1 MMYNTPVVV
10 SLPIADRRTSFTFYR
25 DGLGFAALGEP
36 WGKTASPSPC
46 SSPST
51 TAFA

>member
-10 SLPIADRRTSFTFYR
+10 SLPIADRRTSFTFYG

-36 WGKTASPSPC
+36 GKTASPSPC
-46 SSPST
+46 NLPST